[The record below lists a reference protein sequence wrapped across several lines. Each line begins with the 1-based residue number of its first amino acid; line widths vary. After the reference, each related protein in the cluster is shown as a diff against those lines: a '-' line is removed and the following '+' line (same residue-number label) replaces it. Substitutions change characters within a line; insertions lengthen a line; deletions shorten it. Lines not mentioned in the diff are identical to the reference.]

1 MEKLL
6 VDRGRGS
13 APAPV
18 FSRRQTRPGAHRLA
32 PGGLKLM
39 VNEL

>member
-1 MEKLL
+1 M
-6 VDRGRGS
+6 
-13 APAPV
+13 
-18 FSRRQTRPGAHRLA
+18 FSRRQARPSGHRRA